1 MFTIKRFRSSE
12 TSLHETALNI
22 RRQVFVS
29 EQGVDPSLE
38 YEHED
43 ESSHYLLLIGG
54 KPIATARWRET
65 EKGIKL
71 ERFAVLPAFRN
82 RGIGEILLK
91 AVLTDV
97 SALQEAGKSGKNGVI
112 YLHAQLKAVPF
123 YERNGFRKEGAMFRE
138 AGLEHYRMHYQP

>member
-22 RRQVFVS
+22 RRQVFVV

-38 YEHED
+38 FEHEN
-43 ESSHYLLLIGG
+43 ESSHYLLLAGE
-54 KPIATARWRET
+54 KPIATARWRPT
-65 EKGIKL
+65 ENGIKL

-82 RGIGEILLK
+82 RGIGEILLT

-97 SALQEAGKSGKNGVI
+97 SALQETGVI

-138 AGLEHYRMHYQP
+138 AGLEHYRMVYQP